1 MKKRYLKYLKCPKC
15 KHDLNYYKEAN
26 EKPESIK
33 EYLKCNNC
41 SSEYPIKQNVPIF
54 EESEF
59 DKKTERNFGYSW
71 NIFSDIYKKEKTD
84 FLNWVYPV
92 KENFFNDKIIL
103 DAGCGNG
110 LHARMASEFG
120 AKTVFGLDL
129 SSAVYS
135 AHQNTKDLE
144 NIQIVKGNLYSPPF
158 EDNFFDYIYSIGVL
172 QHLPLKEKAIEV
184 MYDLLKTGGS
194 LSLWVYGYEG
204 TFFVR
209 TFIEPIRKLLSFFPP
224 FIIFI
229 LSVIPAVSFYIIAK
243 IYKIACKLSKK
254 LCKFLPL
261 GEYFSYMANFP
272 FKYQFNTVFDQLV
285 APRSY
290 FFKKEE
296 LETIF
301 KSFKFQE
308 VIITPRNNMS
318 WRIFAKE
325 KLS

>member
-1 MKKRYLKYLKCPKC
+1 MKKEYLEYVRCPKC
-15 KHDLNYYKEAN
+15 KHNLVYQDS
-26 EKPESIK
+26 PEQNGK
-33 EYLKCNNC
+33 RYLKCNNC
-41 SSEYPIKQNVPIF
+41 SAEYPIKQNIPVF

-84 FLNWVYPV
+84 FLNWIYPV
-92 KENFFNDKIIL
+92 DESFFKDKIIL

-135 AHQNTKDLE
+135 AYQNTKDID
-144 NIQIVKGNLYSPPF
+144 NVQIIKGNLYSPPF
-158 EDNFFDYIYSIGVL
+158 ENNFFDYIYSIGVL
-172 QHLPLKEKAIEV
+172 QHLPQKEKAVKV
-184 MYDLLKTGGS
+184 MYELLKPGGS

-209 TFIEPIRKLLSFFPP
+209 TFIEPVRKLLSFFPP

-229 LSVIPAVSFYIIAK
+229 ISVIPALLFYITAK
-243 IYKIACKLSKK
+243 IYKFFCKISKK
-254 LCKFLPL
+254 LCKILPL
-261 GEYFSYMANFP
+261 GEYLSYMADFP

-296 LETIF
+296 LEDIF
-301 KSFKFQE
+301 NSFKFKE

-325 KLS
+325 KLT